1 MLYFLAEK
9 SAGDGTAA
17 MVELISVISKK
28 MKSVRGARE
37 GGWAS
42 LMGDAVRGW

>member
-9 SAGDGTAA
+9 SAGDGAAA

-28 MKSVRGARE
+28 KRSQCVGRESVD
-37 GGWAS
+37 GG
-42 LMGDAVRGW
+42 